1 MKQLGSKIARHLDV
15 KTVAIALAV
24 ALLLLFGAFPI
35 LVLVYKSFTVGDQLT
50 LDNFA
55 RVYTNEANLRSVINT
70 FKVSGLTMVI
80 SLLISF
86 PLAWLVGRT
95 DLPLKG
101 LFRTLIMTPYMIPPF
116 VGAIAWTYLA
126 NPRIG
131 YLNRLAKAWFGTEEA
146 VFNIY
151 SMGGLVWVF
160 VLFYFPFSFLAVSRA
175 LEKMD
180 PTLEEAARVSG
191 AGTWRVI
198 RDITLPM
205 MMPALSAGAL
215 LVFVAVASAFGVP
228 AIIGGPANLQVVTTR
243 IISYVYVG
251 TPDALRESTA
261 LATILLG
268 MAMTIL
274 WFSNWYLAKRQYYT
288 IGGKSTRPNM
298 VELGKWRWPL
308 AALFG
313 LVCFIF
319 AVLPIG
325 ALLLTSFI
333 KSMGQPIG
341 AGNWSLEPWR
351 TVLEDRD
358 TWKTLRTSLLAA
370 TIAATLG
377 SLVGLLVAYLKV
389 KTKVRGRTIPDFL
402 ATFSNATPGIV
413 IALGLIIAFSG
424 QYGLNL
430 YGTLTILVVAYFVH
444 HLSFAV
450 RTSAAAL
457 EQLHPSLEEAALSSG
472 AGWLR
477 SFKDIT
483 IPLVAPSIIGG
494 WFLVFMPSFYELT
507 MSVLLF
513 SSKARPV
520 GVYLYDLES
529 YADPQSAAVLSVLIL
544 ALVLI
549 GNSLMRWATKGR
561 VGI

>member
-1 MKQLGSKIARHLDV
+1 MRRLDA
-15 KTVAIALAV
+15 KSLAIALAV

-35 LVLVYKSFTVGDQLT
+35 AVLVYKSFTLGDQFT
-50 LDNFA
+50 LENFQ
-55 RVYTNEANLRSVINT
+55 RVYSNAANLASVWNT
-70 FKVSGLTMVI
+70 VKVAGLTMLV
-80 SLLISF
+80 SSLISF

-101 LFRTLIMTPYMIPPF
+101 LFRTLIVMPYMIPPF

-131 YLNRLAKAWFGTEEA
+131 YLNRLAQSFLGLEEA
-146 VFNIY
+146 PFNIY

-180 PTLEEAARVSG
+180 PSLEEAARISG
-191 AGTWRVI
+191 SGTWRVL
-198 RDITLPM
+198 RDVTIPLT
-205 MMPALSAGAL
+205 MPAVTAGAL

-228 AIIGGPANLQVVTTR
+228 AIIGGPSKIQVVTTR

-251 TPDALRESTA
+251 TPEALRESTA
-261 LATILLG
+261 LATVLLA
-268 MAMTIL
+268 MAMTVL
-274 WFSNWYLAKRQYYT
+274 WFSNWYLARREYFT
-288 IGGKSTRPNM
+288 LGGKSTRPTQ
-298 VELGKWRWPL
+298 VELGRWRWPL

-313 LVCFIF
+313 VICFIF
-319 AVLPIG
+319 AILPIG
-325 ALLLTSFI
+325 ALVMTSFI
-333 KSMGQPIG
+333 KSMGQPLG
-341 AGNWSLEPWR
+341 GGNWSLE
-351 TVLEDRD
+351 
-358 TWKTLRTSLLAA
+358 TWKMVLDDRETWSTMKISLYAGVITA
-370 TIAATLG
+370 TVST
-377 SLVGLLVAYLKV
+377 LVGLLIAYLKV
-389 KTKVRGRTIPDFL
+389 KTRMRFRTVPDFL
-402 ATFSNATPGIV
+402 ATFTNATPGIV
-413 IALGLIIAFSG
+413 VALGMIITFSG
-424 QYGLNL
+424 SYGLNL
-430 YGTLTILVVAYFVH
+430 YGTFWILVVAYFVH

-450 RTSAAAL
+450 RTAGAAL

-483 IPLVAPSIIGG
+483 IPLIAPSLIGG

-513 SSKARPV
+513 STKTRPV

-529 YADPQSAAVLSVLIL
+529 YADPQAAAVLSVLIL
-544 ALVLI
+544 LLVLV
-549 GNSLMRWATKGR
+549 GNSLMRWATRGR
-561 VGI
+561 VGV